1 MVAQFSAIGPIDL
14 QPEFSKSQRKQPG
27 PDKHKYL
34 LLRQNITYI
43 FAFNTH
49 TRNITHQTSN
59 YSYSE
64 LYFLS
69 NHKAPPAIIKKPK
82 TTTSDKLQKTLNK

>member
-1 MVAQFSAIGPIDL
+1 MVVQFSANHSIDL
-14 QPEFSKSQRKQPG
+14 QTEFSKSQREQPT

-34 LLRQNITYI
+34 LLRQNVTYI
-43 FAFNTH
+43 FAFNAH

-69 NHKAPPAIIKKPK
+69 NH
-82 TTTSDKLQKTLNK
+82 

>member
-14 QPEFSKSQRKQPG
+14 QPEFSKSQREQPD

-43 FAFNTH
+43 FALNTH

>member
-14 QPEFSKSQRKQPG
+14 QPEFSKSQREQPG

-34 LLRQNITYI
+34 LLRQNVTYI
-43 FAFNTH
+43 FALNTH
-49 TRNITHQTSN
+49 TRNITRQTSN

-69 NHKAPPAIIKKPK
+69 NH
-82 TTTSDKLQKTLNK
+82 